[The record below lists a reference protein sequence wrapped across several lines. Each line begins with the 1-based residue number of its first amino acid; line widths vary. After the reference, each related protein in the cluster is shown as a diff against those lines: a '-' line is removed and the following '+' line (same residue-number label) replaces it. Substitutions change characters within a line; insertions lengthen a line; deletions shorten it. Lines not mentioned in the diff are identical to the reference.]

1 MVDKLYLI
9 KFKKIEIIYSE
20 NQIRRWSSQ
29 DMILGKFNTLSIRIF
44 PRWDVDDRFSIIRK
58 GKITRDALE
67 SSVANEDRRRGCP
80 FYRPV
85 VRRAH
90 VFTVKKI
97 MAAMH
102 GESTLNSLH
111 FLAKCLDDIARKN
124 NSKRIKRS
132 FVNIFV
138 FFFLFPTTR
147 IVKFKIKKKKNRE
160 KENTQY
166 LNICS
171 LCLNLNLA
179 TKKKNLKSFEVEDN
193 ILTIRKRERIKINI
207 KKADIAQLYI
217 VK

>member
-1 MVDKLYLI
+1 M
-9 KFKKIEIIYSE
+9 
-20 NQIRRWSSQ
+20 
-29 DMILGKFNTLSIRIF
+29 
-44 PRWDVDDRFSIIRK
+44 
-58 GKITRDALE
+58 
-67 SSVANEDRRRGCP
+67 
-80 FYRPV
+80 
-85 VRRAH
+85 RRAH

>member
-160 KENTQY
+160 KENTRY

-179 TKKKNLKSFEVEDN
+179 AKKK
-193 ILTIRKRERIKINI
+193 I
-207 KKADIAQLYI
+207 
-217 VK
+217 

>member
-1 MVDKLYLI
+1 
-9 KFKKIEIIYSE
+9 
-20 NQIRRWSSQ
+20 
-29 DMILGKFNTLSIRIF
+29 MILGKFNTLSIRIF

-147 IVKFKIKKKKNRE
+147 IVKFKIKKKKKSRE
-160 KENTQY
+160 RKYTIFKY
-166 LNICS
+166 LLS
-171 LCLNLNLA
+171 LF
-179 TKKKNLKSFEVEDN
+179 KPEPSSEKKNLKSFEVEDN